1 MLSWHIIC
9 VFLPALP
16 GDLVDTGM
24 FTTKLSPR
32 EADMSLHKQ
41 PVCSRHCGLLDYRDI
56 KRPPSRTNG
65 WPGCVTIPSLR
76 FASA

>member
-9 VFLPALP
+9 VFLLALP
-16 GDLVDTGM
+16 GALVDTGM
-24 FTTKLSPR
+24 FTPKLSPR
-32 EADMSLHKQ
+32 EADMSPHKQ